1 MKLFFHTYQQ
11 ESPGYTSLQLGIA
24 YTDGLLNEKEISN
37 ATQLAIN
44 AFVRSISHSVVGKC
58 SKEQVDRRRR
68 LSAKAPQGNQM
79 DQILKQILCEGSNLS
94 TV

>member
-1 MKLFFHTYQQ
+1 MKLSFRTYQQ
-11 ESPGYTSLQLGIA
+11 ESPGYTSLQLAIA
-24 YTDGLLNEKEISN
+24 YTDGLLNEKEISD

-58 SKEQVDRRRR
+58 SQKQVDRRRQ
-68 LSAKAPQGNQM
+68 AITETQQGNQM

>member
-1 MKLFFHTYQQ
+1 MKLSFRTYQQ

-24 YTDGLLNEKEISN
+24 YTDGLLNEKEISD

-44 AFVRSISHSVVGKC
+44 AFIRSISHSVV
-58 SKEQVDRRRR
+58 SKHSQKQVDRWRQH
-68 LSAKAPQGNQM
+68 SAKAPQGNQM